1 MQEETKEGE
10 EKVGMRE
17 KKAREGKIDRDR
29 HWANMTSLDSYD
41 NDYDEYVV
49 AFPQIAFGCEKIREN
64 KW

>member
-1 MQEETKEGE
+1 MQEDTKEGE
-10 EKVGMRE
+10 EKVGTRE
-17 KKAREGKIDRDR
+17 KKARERKIDRDR

-41 NDYDEYVV
+41 NEYVV

>member
-1 MQEETKEGE
+1 
-10 EKVGMRE
+10 
-17 KKAREGKIDRDR
+17 
-29 HWANMTSLDSYD
+29 MTSLDSYD